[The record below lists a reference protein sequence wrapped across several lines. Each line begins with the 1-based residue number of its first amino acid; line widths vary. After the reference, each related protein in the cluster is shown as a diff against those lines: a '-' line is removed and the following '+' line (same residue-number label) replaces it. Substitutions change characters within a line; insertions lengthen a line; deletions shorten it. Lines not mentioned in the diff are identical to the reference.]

1 MLSSKPKCPLTPTTS
16 DPRPDPGR
24 GRAAQVRA
32 ARGWPEKTNP
42 GDGDRKSVD
51 GRNLARRTGYRLD
64 QPPPETR

>member
-1 MLSSKPKCPLTPTTS
+1 MQNICAPKTYHKRSRS
-16 DPRPDPGR
+16 DPCR

-42 GDGDRKSVD
+42 GDGDRKSMD
-51 GRNLARRTGYRLD
+51 ERNLARRTGYRLD